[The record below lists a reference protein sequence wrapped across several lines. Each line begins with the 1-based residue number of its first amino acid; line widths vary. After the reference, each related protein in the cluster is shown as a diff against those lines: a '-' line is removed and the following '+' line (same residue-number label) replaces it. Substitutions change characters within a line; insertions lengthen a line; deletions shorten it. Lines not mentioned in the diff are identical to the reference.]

1 MPFPLTT
8 IWLGALS
15 LSIKWLVVSNSYLR
29 CSVYASVVAI
39 VFVVL
44 VADEDRVSFCSLF
57 EKCFRYPVAVAVAIV
72 AVVVNISALVNR

>member
-1 MPFPLTT
+1 MTR
-8 IWLGALS
+8 GS

-39 VFVVL
+39 DVVVVL
-44 VADEDRVSFCSLF
+44 IADEDGVSFCSLF
-57 EKCFRYPVAVAVAIV
+57 EKCFRYPVAVAIV

>member
-1 MPFPLTT
+1 M
-8 IWLGALS
+8 
-15 LSIKWLVVSNSYLR
+15 VSNSYLR

-39 VFVVL
+39 VVVL

-57 EKCFRYPVAVAVAIV
+57 EKCFRYPVAVAVAVAIV

>member
-1 MPFPLTT
+1 M
-8 IWLGALS
+8 
-15 LSIKWLVVSNSYLR
+15 VSNSYLR

-39 VFVVL
+39 VVVL
-44 VADEDRVSFCSLF
+44 VADEDGVSFCSLF

>member
-29 CSVYASVVAI
+29 CSVYASVVA
-39 VFVVL
+39 L
-44 VADEDRVSFCSLF
+44 VADEDGVSFCSLF

>member
-1 MPFPLTT
+1 M
-8 IWLGALS
+8 
-15 LSIKWLVVSNSYLR
+15 VSNSYLR

-39 VFVVL
+39 VVVL